1 MYTIVLSNQAK
12 KALGKLERS
21 VQERIVVALDLL
33 REDPKPPKSVKL
45 TGEDGVWRIRVGD
58 YRIVYEV
65 IDDELV
71 VWVIRIA
78 DRKDV
83 YRKR

>member
-1 MYTIVLSNQAK
+1 M
-12 KALGKLERS
+12 
-21 VQERIVVALDLL
+21 QERIIVALELL
-33 REDPKPPKSVKL
+33 RVDPRPPKSVKL
-45 TGEDGVWRIRVGD
+45 RGEDGVWRIRVGD

-65 IDDELV
+65 TDAELL
-71 VWVIRIA
+71 VWAVRIA

>member
-1 MYTIVLSNQAK
+1 MYRVVLSGHAR
-12 KALGKLERS
+12 KALRKLERS
-21 VQERIVVALDLL
+21 VQERVVVALELL
-33 REDPKPPKSVKL
+33 EVDPRPPKAVKL
-45 TGEDGVWRIRVGD
+45 KGEDNVWRIRVGD

-65 IDDELV
+65 TDTELL

>member
-1 MYTIVLSNQAK
+1 MYTVVLSNSARR
-12 KALGKLERS
+12 ALGKLERS

-33 REDPKPPKSVKL
+33 KSDPRPPKSVKL
-45 TGEDGVWRIRVGD
+45 KGEDDVWRIRLGD
-58 YRIVYEV
+58 YRILYEV
-65 IDDELV
+65 IDNELV

>member
-1 MYTIVLSNQAK
+1 MYRVVLSNSAR

-21 VQERIVVALDLL
+21 MQERIIVALELL
-33 REDPKPPKSVKL
+33 SVDPRPPKSVKL
-45 TGEDGVWRIRVGD
+45 RGEDGVWRIRVGD

-65 IDDELV
+65 TDAELL
-71 VWVIRIA
+71 VWAVRIA

>member
-1 MYTIVLSNQAK
+1 MYTVVLSSHVR

-21 VQERIVVALDLL
+21 VQERIMVSLELL
-33 REDPKPPKSVKL
+33 KEDPRPPKAVKL
-45 TGEDGVWRIRVGD
+45 KGVDNAWRIRVGD

-65 IDDELV
+65 IDTELV
-71 VWVIRIA
+71 VWVVRIA

-83 YRKR
+83 YRKQ